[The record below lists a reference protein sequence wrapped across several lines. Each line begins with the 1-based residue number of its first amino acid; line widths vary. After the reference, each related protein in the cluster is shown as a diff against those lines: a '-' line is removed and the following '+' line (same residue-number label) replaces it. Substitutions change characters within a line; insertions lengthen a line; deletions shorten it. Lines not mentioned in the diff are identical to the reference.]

1 MGYTAAALS
10 FALKDSPVPVILVGS
25 QRSADRPSSDAATN
39 LLAATSIAG
48 RAPFAEVVV
57 AMHDWISD
65 EKVVVHR
72 GTRVRKCHTSRRDA
86 FKSVNA
92 PPLAHYDLLHNSLK
106 MNTDDYVQRRKSPDW
121 TPHAEF
127 DPNVALIKFHP
138 GLSVG
143 IIDWAM
149 ATGYK
154 GIILEGS
161 GLGHVGD
168 VLFPALERAVKDG
181 IVVGMCSQCI
191 WGTVHMNVYSTGRDL
206 QRIGV
211 VPLDDMLA
219 ETALTKM
226 MWAFAQEKDPEKVKQ
241 IMLANVAH
249 EFSER
254 RMLEVA
260 EE

>member
-1 MGYTAAALS
+1 
-10 FALKDSPVPVILVGS
+10 
-25 QRSADRPSSDAATN
+25 
-39 LLAATSIAG
+39 
-48 RAPFAEVVV
+48 
-57 AMHDWISD
+57 
-65 EKVVVHR
+65 
-72 GTRVRKCHTSRRDA
+72 
-86 FKSVNA
+86 
-92 PPLAHYDLLHNSLK
+92 
-106 MNTDDYVQRRKSPDW
+106 
-121 TPHAEF
+121 
-127 DPNVALIKFHP
+127 
-138 GLSVG
+138 
-143 IIDWAM
+143 M

-241 IMLANVAH
+241 VMLTNVAH
-249 EFSER
+249 EFSDR